1 MEFVLT
7 HGLEETQLEN
17 AIETLNLHVE
27 EIIVKKNND
36 TINALERLRVKY
48 LAKIELINHQ
58 IKRAEQ
64 NFLNNLSNEFSEA
77 KPLELVVKKVR
88 GRPRKVYPII
98 MPQVINDVV
107 IDIYETQV
115 EPLIVKD
122 ECKVEILNE
131 KIDSEFSVE

>member
-1 MEFVLT
+1 MEY
-7 HGLEETQLEN
+7 
-17 AIETLNLHVE
+17 AIETLNAHVE

-58 IKRAEQ
+58 IKKAEA
-64 NFLNNLSNEFSEA
+64 NFLNNLSNEFKDATPVQLS
-77 KPLELVVKKVR
+77 VKKIR
-88 GRPRKVYPII
+88 GRPRKVFPVI

-107 IDIYETQV
+107 IDTYETQV
-115 EPLIVKD
+115 EPLIFKD
-122 ECKVEILNE
+122 EILNE

>member
-1 MEFVLT
+1 MEF
-7 HGLEETQLEN
+7 EN

-27 EIIVKKNND
+27 EIIVKKSND

-107 IDIYETQV
+107 IDTYEVQL

-131 KIDSEFSVE
+131 KIDSEFSE

>member
-115 EPLIVKD
+115 EPLIV
-122 ECKVEILNE
+122 
-131 KIDSEFSVE
+131 IDVPEVIFNDNIESEFSV

>member
-1 MEFVLT
+1 MDY
-7 HGLEETQLEN
+7 EN
-17 AIETLNLHVE
+17 AIESLNNVVE
-27 EIIVKKNND
+27 KIIVKKNND

-48 LAKIELINHQ
+48 LAKIDLINHQ
-58 IKRAEQ
+58 IKKSEE
-64 NFLNNLSNEFSEA
+64 NFLNNLSKEFSEA

-88 GRPRKVYPII
+88 GRPRKVYPKK

-107 IDIYETQV
+107 INTYEVQL

>member
-1 MEFVLT
+1 MEY
-7 HGLEETQLEN
+7 EN

-36 TINALERLRVKY
+36 TINALERLRIKY

-64 NFLNNLSNEFSEA
+64 NFLNNLSNEFKDA
-77 KPLELVVKKVR
+77 KPVEFVVKKVR
-88 GRPRKVYPII
+88 GRPRKVYPKI

-107 IDIYETQV
+107 IDTYEVQL

-122 ECKVEILNE
+122 EECKDKIFNDEIE
-131 KIDSEFSVE
+131 SEFSV

>member
-1 MEFVLT
+1 MEF
-7 HGLEETQLEN
+7 EN

-48 LAKIELINHQ
+48 LAKVELINHQ

-77 KPLELVVKKVR
+77 KPVELVVKKVR
-88 GRPRKVYPII
+88 GRPRKVYPKI

-115 EPLIVKD
+115 EPLIVID
-122 ECKVEILNE
+122 APEEAIFNEEIE
-131 KIDSEFSVE
+131 SEFSVE

>member
-1 MEFVLT
+1 MEF
-7 HGLEETQLEN
+7 EN
-17 AIETLNLHVE
+17 AFETLNLHVE

-77 KPLELVVKKVR
+77 KPVELVVKKTR
-88 GRPRKVYPII
+88 GRPKKVI
-98 MPQVINDVV
+98 INDIA
-107 IDIYETQV
+107 IDTYEVQL

>member
-1 MEFVLT
+1 MEF
-7 HGLEETQLEN
+7 EN

-48 LAKIELINHQ
+48 LAKIDLINHQ

-77 KPLELVVKKVR
+77 KPVELVVKKVR
-88 GRPRKVYPII
+88 GRPRKVYPKI

-107 IDIYETQV
+107 IDTYEVQL

-131 KIDSEFSVE
+131 KNDSEFSVE

>member
-1 MEFVLT
+1 MEF
-7 HGLEETQLEN
+7 EN

-48 LAKIELINHQ
+48 LAKIDLINHQ

-77 KPLELVVKKVR
+77 KPVELVVKKVR
-88 GRPRKVYPII
+88 GRPRKVYPKI

-107 IDIYETQV
+107 IDTYEVQL

-122 ECKVEILNE
+122 EECKDKIFNDEIE
-131 KIDSEFSVE
+131 SEFSV